1 LKISVDSLEHPAWY
15 WTKFSYAGR
24 AVGQTEARAHE
35 FSVAMG
41 GQNQGDHGGIFCRP
55 EWFGNKSADRSFLAK
70 SQEIAGL
77 VKRRKVRLAICAGL

>member
-1 LKISVDSLEHPAWY
+1 
-15 WTKFSYAGR
+15 
-24 AVGQTEARAHE
+24 
-35 FSVAMG
+35 MG

-77 VKRRKVRLAICAGL
+77 VKPRKVRLAICAGL